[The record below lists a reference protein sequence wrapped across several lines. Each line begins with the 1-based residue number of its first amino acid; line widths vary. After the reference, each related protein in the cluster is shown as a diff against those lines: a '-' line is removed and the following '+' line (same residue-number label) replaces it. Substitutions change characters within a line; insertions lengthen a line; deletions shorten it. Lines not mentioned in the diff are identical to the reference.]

1 MKTIYSILYVNLNT
15 TLNERVSI
23 GVLVSDGSKNYF
35 KFSSD
40 KLSAFKGILN
50 NERYGLVKSY
60 LKSIDKEIVSDNIVD
75 SDKLFIKR
83 DFKSDWI
90 NESYLVYL
98 SRYSNNIIQ
107 FSEPKTIDVD
117 LNDNTFKRIFEKYI
131 FKFSEDANVQPEF
144 NVHSIVK
151 KQLFPKIQKRVNIEK
166 TLTSDDFENLFAPID
181 IDFIGVNGIPVA
193 GQTIDFEKSHYYLE
207 NDVTRFVSL
216 TKAIEL
222 EGDSRGKYFV
232 LGREPQKRVNKNHL
246 LWEHIRD
253 TEFLEFVD
261 ISEVGIIEDY
271 IQKNNVRPFFD

>member
-90 NESYLVYL
+90 NESYL

>member
-1 MKTIYSILYVNLNT
+1 MKTIYSILYVNFNT

-23 GVLVSDGSKNYF
+23 GVLMSNGSKNYF

-83 DFKSDWI
+83 DFKNDWI

-107 FSEPKTIDVD
+107 FSEPKTIDID
-117 LNDNTFKRIFEKYI
+117 LNDNTFKRVFEKYI
-131 FKFSEDANVQPEF
+131 FKFSDDANVKPEF
-144 NVHSIVK
+144 NVYSIVK
-151 KQLFPKIQKRVNIEK
+151 KQLFPKIQEKVNIEK
-166 TLTSDDFENLFAPID
+166 TLTSNDFENLFAPID

-232 LGREPQKRVNKNHL
+232 LGREPQKRINKNHL

>member
-15 TLNERVSI
+15 TLNERVSV
-23 GVLVSDGSKNYF
+23 GVLVSNGLKNYF

-60 LKSIDKEIVSDNIVD
+60 LRSIEKEIVSYDNVD
-75 SDKLFIKR
+75 SHKLFTKR
-83 DFKSDWI
+83 DFKNNWI
-90 NESYLVYL
+90 NEGYLFYL

-131 FKFSEDANVQPEF
+131 FKFSEETKVESEY

-151 KQLFPKIQKRVNIEK
+151 KQLFPKIQERVNIEK
-166 TLTSDDFENLFAPID
+166 TLTSHDFENLFAPID

-222 EGDSRGKYFV
+222 ECDSRGKYFV
-232 LGREPQKRVNKNHL
+232 LGREPQKRINKNHL

-261 ISEVGIIEDY
+261 INEVGIIEDY
-271 IQKNNVRPFFD
+271 IRINNVRPFFD

>member
-23 GVLVSDGSKNYF
+23 GVLVTNGLKNYF

-50 NERYGLVKSY
+50 NERYSLVKSY
-60 LKSIDKEIVSDNIVD
+60 LKSIDKEIVSDDVTD
-75 SDKLFIKR
+75 SNKSFIKR
-83 DFKSDWI
+83 DYKIDWV

-98 SRYSNNIIQ
+98 SKYSNNIIQ
-107 FSEPKTIDVD
+107 FSEPKTIDID
-117 LNDNTFKRIFEKYI
+117 LNDNTFKKIFEKYI
-131 FKFSEDANVQPEF
+131 FKFSEDISVASEF

-181 IDFIGVNGIPVA
+181 VDFIGVNGIPVA
-193 GQTIDFEKSHYYLE
+193 GQTLDFEKRHYYLE

-232 LGREPQKRVNKNHL
+232 LGREPQKRINKNHL

-261 ISEVGIIEDY
+261 ISEVGIIEEY

>member
-23 GVLVSDGSKNYF
+23 GVLVSNGSKNYF

-50 NERYGLVKSY
+50 SERYGLVKSY

-83 DFKSDWI
+83 DFKNDWI

-131 FKFSEDANVQPEF
+131 FKFSENANVQPEF

>member
-1 MKTIYSILYVNLNT
+1 MTNKLKQRENYP
-15 TLNERVSI
+15 TLVIHSTDNSFGFGYR
-23 GVLVSDGSKNYF
+23 KNN
-35 KFSSD
+35 
-40 KLSAFKGILN
+40 KLK
-50 NERYGLVKSY
+50 
-60 LKSIDKEIVSDNIVD
+60 

>member
-23 GVLVSDGSKNYF
+23 GVLVTNGLKNYF

-60 LKSIDKEIVSDNIVD
+60 LKSIDKEIVSDDVID
-75 SDKLFIKR
+75 SNKSFIKR
-83 DFKSDWI
+83 DYKIDWV

-98 SRYSNNIIQ
+98 SKYSNNIIQ
-107 FSEPKTIDVD
+107 FSEPKAIDID
-117 LNDNTFKRIFEKYI
+117 LNDNTFKKIFEKYI
-131 FKFSEDANVQPEF
+131 FKFSEDINVASEF

-181 IDFIGVNGIPVA
+181 VDFIGVNGIPVA
-193 GQTIDFEKSHYYLE
+193 GQTLDFEKRHYYLE

-232 LGREPQKRVNKNHL
+232 LGREPQKRINKNHL

-261 ISEVGIIEDY
+261 ISEVGIIEEY